1 MQTSSARESSMQIE
15 GKVVFVS
22 GANRGLGKELVQAL
36 LDRGAAKIYAAARRI
51 ETLNAGDGTRTVA
64 VALDLT
70 SRKSIAAAAEAAK
83 DVDILVNNASAAS
96 FASPLDADRS
106 AIEHEM
112 AVNYFGSYDLIRAFV
127 PALRHNKGAVVNVL
141 SLLSLSSTPPMA
153 GYSASKAALHS
164 MTQALRPVLAAEGI
178 AVHGVY
184 PGGIDT
190 EMLAGID
197 APKTAPGEVA
207 AGLIDGLEASEE
219 DIFPDPNAKAMA
231 ELWWSN
237 PKAFERAFA
246 GS

>member
-1 MQTSSARESSMQIE
+1 MQIA
-15 GKVVFVS
+15 GKVVFVT
-22 GANRGLGKELVQAL
+22 GANRGLGQELVQAFL
-36 LDRGAAKIYAAARRI
+36 ERGAARIYTAARRV
-51 ETLNAGDGTRTVA
+51 ETLDARHGARTVA

-70 SRKSIAAAAEAAK
+70 SPTSIVAAADAAQ
-83 DVDILVNNASAAS
+83 DVEILVNNASAAV
-96 FASPLDADRS
+96 FANPLDADRS
-106 AIEHEM
+106 AVEHEM
-112 AVNYFGSYDLIRAFV
+112 AVNFFGSYDLIRAFV
-127 PALRHNKGAVVNVL
+127 PALRRNRGAVVNIL

-190 EMLAGID
+190 DMLAGIE
-197 APKTAPGEVA
+197 APKTGAGKVA
-207 AGLIDGLEASEE
+207 AGLLDGLEAGEE